1 MRPLATLALEIV
13 AALSVGAAAS
23 SKEPTLMHVSGTF
36 DVKLA
41 PQAADNPHARAAGI
55 TRLGLEKQFQGGL
68 QGTSQG
74 EMLACG
80 DAASSG
86 AYVALEKFTGS
97 LHGRSGSFSLV
108 HSAVMNRGVPQNWS
122 VAVVPDSATGE
133 LGGLTGTLRIR
144 LEAGKHFYDFEY
156 TLP

>member
-1 MRPLATLALEIV
+1 MQT
-13 AALSVGAAAS
+13 
-23 SKEPTLMHVSGTF
+23 KLMQVSGTF

-41 PQAADNPHARAAGI
+41 PQAADNPHALAAGI
-55 TRLGLEKQFQGGL
+55 TRLGLEKQFHGGL
-68 QGTSQG
+68 QGLSHG

-97 LHGRSGSFSLV
+97 LQGRSGSFSLV

-122 VAVVPDSATGE
+122 VAVVPDSGTGE
-133 LGGLTGTLRIR
+133 LAGLAGTVRIR
-144 LEAGKHFYDFEY
+144 IEAGKHCYDFEY

>member
-1 MRPLATLALEIV
+1 MLP
-13 AALSVGAAAS
+13 SAAAI

-36 DVKLA
+36 EVKLA
-41 PQAADNPHARAAGI
+41 PQPVDNPHAGAAGI
-55 TRLGLEKQFQGGL
+55 MRLGLEKQFQGGL
-68 QGTSQG
+68 QGSSHG

-97 LHGRSGSFSLV
+97 LQGRSGSFSLV
-108 HSAVMNRGVPQNWS
+108 HSAVMNRGAPQNWS

-133 LGGLTGTLRIR
+133 LTGLQGTVRIR
-144 LEAGKHFYDFEY
+144 IEAGKHFYDFEY